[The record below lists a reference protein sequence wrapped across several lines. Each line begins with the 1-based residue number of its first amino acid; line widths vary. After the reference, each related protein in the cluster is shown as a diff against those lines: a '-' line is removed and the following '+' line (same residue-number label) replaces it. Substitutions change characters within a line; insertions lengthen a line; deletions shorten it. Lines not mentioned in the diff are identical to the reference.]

1 MNILEIFTNSI
12 LLIIT
17 LDNELWDII
26 LLSLFVSFTALI
38 IASLLGFIV
47 GYYFAIY
54 NFYFKKIIL
63 IIINSLMGIPPVVVG
78 LIVYFIF
85 ASGGPLG
92 ILQLVYTPS
101 AMIIAQTII
110 IFPIIAS
117 LSHEIFSKNWF
128 EFKDQIRSLN
138 IPFWGSVKLLFNH
151 SYFLL
156 ITTLLS
162 AFGRAIS
169 EVGAVMIVGGNID
182 HYTRVM
188 TTAISL
194 ETRMGNLEYAM
205 ALGLVLISITII
217 IYSLVY
223 LSVSY
228 THLTLPTKA

>member
-54 NFYFKKIIL
+54 NFYFKKFIL

-92 ILQLVYTPS
+92 ILQLLYTPS

-110 IFPIIAS
+110 IFPIITS

-223 LSVSY
+223 LLNNRSI
-228 THLTLPTKA
+228 K

>member
-47 GYYFAIY
+47 GYHFAIY

-92 ILQLVYTPS
+92 ILQLLYTPS

-138 IPFWGSVKLLFNH
+138 IPFWGSVKLLFKH

-223 LSVSY
+223 LLNNRSI
-228 THLTLPTKA
+228 K

>member
-1 MNILEIFTNSI
+1 MNILEIFVNSI
-12 LLIIT
+12 ILIIT
-17 LDNELWDII
+17 LDQELWDII
-26 LLSLFVSFTALI
+26 ILSLLVSLTALV
-38 IASLLGFIV
+38 IASIFGFMI
-47 GYYFAIY
+47 GYYLALY
-54 NFYFKKIIL
+54 NFFFKQVL
-63 IIINSLMGIPPVVVG
+63 LVFLNSLMGIPPVVVG
-78 LIVYFIF
+78 LIVYFLF
-85 ASGGPLG
+85 ASGGPFG
-92 ILQLVYTPS
+92 VFQLLYTPA

-110 IFPIIAS
+110 IFPIVAS
-117 LSHEIFSKNWF
+117 LSHEIFLKNWID
-128 EFKDQIRSLN
+128 FKDQIRSLN
-138 IPFWGSVKLLFNH
+138 IPFLGSAKLLFNH

-217 IYSLVY
+217 IFSFVY
-223 LSVSY
+223 L
-228 THLTLPTKA
+228 LNNQKKK

>member
-26 LLSLFVSFTALI
+26 ILSLFVSFTALI

-92 ILQLVYTPS
+92 ILQLLYTPS

-194 ETRMGNLEYAM
+194 KTRMGNLEYAM

-223 LSVSY
+223 LLNNRSI
-228 THLTLPTKA
+228 K

>member
-12 LLIIT
+12 ILIIT

-92 ILQLVYTPS
+92 ILQLLYTPS

-223 LSVSY
+223 LLNNRSI
-228 THLTLPTKA
+228 K

>member
-47 GYYFAIY
+47 GYFFAIY

-92 ILQLVYTPS
+92 VLQLLYTPS
-101 AMIIAQTII
+101 TMIIAQTII

-223 LSVSY
+223 LLNNRPV
-228 THLTLPTKA
+228 K

>member
-92 ILQLVYTPS
+92 ILQLLYTPS

-205 ALGLVLISITII
+205 ALGLVLIL
-217 IYSLVY
+217 SLI
-223 LSVSY
+223 
-228 THLTLPTKA
+228 HI

>member
-63 IIINSLMGIPPVVVG
+63 ITINSLMGIPPVVVG

-92 ILQLVYTPS
+92 ILQLLYTPS

-223 LSVSY
+223 LLNNRSI
-228 THLTLPTKA
+228 K

>member
-92 ILQLVYTPS
+92 ILQLLYTPS

-205 ALGLVLISITII
+205 ALGLILISITII

-223 LSVSY
+223 LLNNRSI
-228 THLTLPTKA
+228 K

>member
-92 ILQLVYTPS
+92 VLQLLYTPS

-194 ETRMGNLEYAM
+194 ETLS
-205 ALGLVLISITII
+205 LIHI
-217 IYSLVY
+217 
-223 LSVSY
+223 
-228 THLTLPTKA
+228 

>member
-92 ILQLVYTPS
+92 ILQLLYTPS

-194 ETRMGNLEYAM
+194 ETRMGTLEYAM

-223 LSVSY
+223 LLNNRSI
-228 THLTLPTKA
+228 K

>member
-26 LLSLFVSFTALI
+26 ILSLFVSFTALI

-92 ILQLVYTPS
+92 ILQLLYTPS

-223 LSVSY
+223 L
-228 THLTLPTKA
+228 LNNRPIK

>member
-47 GYYFAIY
+47 GYFFAIY

-92 ILQLVYTPS
+92 ILQLLYTPS

-223 LSVSY
+223 LLSLI
-228 THLTLPTKA
+228 HI

>member
-1 MNILEIFTNSI
+1 MNILEIFINSI
-12 LLIIT
+12 LLIIS
-17 LDNELWDII
+17 LDKELWDII

-38 IASLLGFIV
+38 FASIFGFLAGYIFALHDFYLKKFLLV
-47 GYYFAIY
+47 
-54 NFYFKKIIL
+54 IL
-63 IIINSLMGIPPVVVG
+63 NSLMGIPPVVVG
-78 LIVYFIF
+78 LIVYFIL

-92 ILQLVYTPS
+92 VLQLLYSPT

-110 IFPIIAS
+110 IFPIVAS
-117 LSHEIFSKNWF
+117 LSHEIFLKNWL

-138 IPFWGSVKLLFNH
+138 IPFLGAVKILITH

-205 ALGLVLISITII
+205 ALGLILITLTIL
-217 IYSLVY
+217 IYSFVY
-223 LSVSY
+223 LLNNRSD
-228 THLTLPTKA
+228 K

>member
-1 MNILEIFTNSI
+1 MNILEIFINSI
-12 LLIIT
+12 LLIISF
-17 LDNELWDII
+17 NKELWDII
-26 LLSLFVSFTALI
+26 VLSLFVSFTALI
-38 IASLLGFIV
+38 IASIIGFLI
-47 GYYFAIY
+47 GYFLALY

-63 IIINSLMGIPPVVVG
+63 VLLNSLMGIPPVVVG

-92 ILQLVYTPS
+92 VLQLLYTPT

-110 IFPIIAS
+110 IFPIVAS
-117 LSHEIFSKNWF
+117 LSHEIFLKNWI
-128 EFKDQIRSLN
+128 EFRDQIRSLN
-138 IPFWGSVKLLFNH
+138 IPFWGSVKLLIKH

-156 ITTLLS
+156 VTTLLS

-182 HYTRVM
+182 QYTRVM

-205 ALGLVLISITII
+205 ALGLVLISLTII
-217 IYSLVY
+217 IYSIVY
-223 LSVSY
+223 L
-228 THLTLPTKA
+228 LNNRKIR

>member
-1 MNILEIFTNSI
+1 MNILEIFINSI

-17 LDNELWDII
+17 FDIELWDII
-26 LLSLFVSFTALI
+26 ILSLFVSFTALI
-38 IASLLGFIV
+38 IASILGFLIA
-47 GYYFAIY
+47 YFFALY
-54 NFYFKKIIL
+54 NFHFKRIIL
-63 IIINSLMGIPPVVVG
+63 VILNSLMGIPPVVVG

-92 ILQLVYTPS
+92 VFQLLYTPS
-101 AMIIAQTII
+101 AMIVAQTII
-110 IFPIIAS
+110 IFPIVAS
-117 LSHEIFSKNWF
+117 LSHEIFLKNWQ
-128 EFKDQIRSLN
+128 EFRDQIRSLN
-138 IPFWGSVKLLFNH
+138 IPFFGSFKILIKH

-205 ALGLVLISITII
+205 ALGLVLISLTII
-217 IYSLVY
+217 IYSVVY
-223 LSVSY
+223 L
-228 THLTLPTKA
+228 LNNTKLK